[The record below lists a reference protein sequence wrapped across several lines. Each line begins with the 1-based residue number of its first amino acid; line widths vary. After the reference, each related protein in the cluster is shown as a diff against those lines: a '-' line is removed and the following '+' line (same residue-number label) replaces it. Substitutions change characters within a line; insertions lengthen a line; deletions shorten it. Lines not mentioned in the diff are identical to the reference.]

1 MWNFSAGF
9 FSPSIDSKSIQSA
22 LVRDLYQQG
31 SWFFLSSLSAAVIT
45 VVILWK
51 AVPIRWLLAWL
62 VLQVLVSA
70 FGFLLIRP
78 YWSDQNR
85 DIRLGMWYRR
95 FTLSC
100 VVAGASWGL
109 LAVFFNPAWHP
120 GRQIILMLLLVGVAI
135 GNGRLLIAHYLS
147 ALIYSSLVWLPMA
160 ARLIATREPDFV
172 MAGLGLV
179 GFVLFFYLWHFPQ
192 AHKDLIIRLQLT
204 RQTRRLSLE
213 RNTLAQQAKVDL
225 LTGLPNRRALDEHL
239 ERALARCPD
248 NHGFLAVLALDPFN
262 FKQINASQSYA
273 IGDRILRQ
281 LAVRLRGI
289 LSASDFVARTGGDE
303 FVVVYESIEHLEEI
317 EPLLE
322 RLHESVT
329 VPFETGEQPLQ
340 LDIHAG
346 LAIYP
351 LLEVSGVS
359 GLLNAAEQALDQA
372 QKSPDKTALW
382 WRIQVSDP
390 TDTVR
395 IMGQILTHQ
404 DHHPRIYGPDAAELL
419 NNVQSVCATTTQ
431 LFIQALHEDLFKRLQ
446 VQPILSLF
454 STEEWQQHDTYLR
467 RHMAMLTDLNLDQT
481 RHVEYSIKAGRRHEK
496 TGIQE
501 AWVDEVYATWE
512 RIFVQHPGHLSLA
525 VQLARSVLK
534 KRFAADLEYQRAG
547 REEIHLE
554 WEKVAA
560 EIDNLAWRSR
570 HYVDLVEGTVTVLG
584 NLQEVVAVT
593 QMRADEHS
601 VLRYEAVSDVFAAGE
616 HDRSNTQLI
625 PCIHVDVN
633 HPHEDCPVGRAWRSG
648 HIERIPSVN
657 LDPHLEEWKSLAKQ
671 WGIRSL
677 VAIPLFAG
685 GQVRSIL
692 TLYLAYYGGFTGSER
707 QKLLERIQRMLSMGM
722 EQYLRTGK
730 LPALQ
735 YLEDR
740 LRYIHLLDEGRL
752 VMLYQPILGLHTGKL
767 AKVEALARLRRN
779 DEWFSPAQFLP
790 LFGKDELFALY
801 RKGLEQALQ
810 ALRTWAS
817 QGLKLDLSINLPPQ
831 GLDDSRYIDATRQL
845 LVALPIPERQQLIL
859 ELLETEDLN
868 IYSHSGETF
877 TAWKELGV
885 SFAEDDLGSGY
896 SSLARLQSIPFQFVK
911 VDQSLVTNFE
921 KEPFKVLHLI
931 EQLIS
936 LAHSMGTMIV
946 IEGLESEGLVEIA
959 TILGAD
965 FGQGYA
971 IAKPMPAD
979 ALPEW
984 AKSHISWHLDRTRPA
999 TLPGLLALFMQNEK
1013 RVTEMQDWPGIA
1025 RILVREGIHA
1035 EWFSGLNVPADPS
1048 LQAAFHTLKDLM
1060 IQHAGQPATD
1070 TMQARERF
1078 LCLMEEQLSRKAAY

>member
-1 MWNFSAGF
+1 FLFSLAVV
-9 FSPSIDSKSIQSA
+9 PMVMA
-22 LVRDLYQQG
+22 L
-31 SWFFLSSLSAAVIT
+31 
-45 VVILWK
+45 LWRE
-51 AVPIRWLLAWL
+51 VPMHWLLAWL
-62 VLQVLVSA
+62 VLQVIVSIG
-70 FGFLLIRP
+70 GFLLFYFFQGQSSTPTRP
-78 YWSDQNR
+78 NLWRQTFLLTCLVSG
-85 DIRLGMWYRR
+85 LG
-95 FTLSC
+95 
-100 VVAGASWGL
+100 WGL
-109 LAVFFNPAWHP
+109 LALSFDPTWHP
-120 GRQIILMLLLVGVAI
+120 AKQITLILLLLSIATTNSWLLVAHRLVALSYSI
-135 GNGRLLIAHYLS
+135 VAGLPITVWLITSPDLDYQLAGLLI
-147 ALIYSSLVWLPMA
+147 
-160 ARLIATREPDFV
+160 
-172 MAGLGLV
+172 AGLGLV
-179 GFVLFFYLWHFPQ
+179 YGLWYLPH
-192 AHKDLIIRLQLT
+192 AYHNLLRSLQ
-204 RQTRRLSLE
+204 QDE
-213 RNTLAQQAKVDL
+213 QAKKLTWERDALARQAKNDL
-225 LTGLPNRRALDEHL
+225 LTGLPNRRALEEHL
-239 ERALARCPD
+239 ARALSRCA
-248 NHGFLAVLALDPFN
+248 NNQKFLLVLALDSFD
-262 FKQINASQSYA
+262 FKQINATRSYA
-273 IGDRILRQ
+273 TGDRVLQQ
-281 LAVRLRGI
+281 LADRLRET
-289 LSASDFVARTGGDE
+289 LSASDFVARIGGAE
-303 FVVVYESIEHLEEI
+303 FIVVYESIEHLEEI
-317 EPLLE
+317 KPLLE
-322 RLHESVT
+322 RLHEAVT
-329 VPFETGEQPLQ
+329 VPFEIGEQPLQ
-340 LDIHAG
+340 LDAHAG

-359 GLLNAAEQALDQA
+359 ELLHAAEQALDQA

-382 WRIQVSDP
+382 WKIQVSDP
-390 TDTVR
+390 TDTVP

-404 DHHPRIYGPDAAELL
+404 GHRPRIYGPDAADLL
-419 NNVQSVCATTTQ
+419 NDVQSVCATTTQ
-431 LFIQALHEDLFKRLQ
+431 RFIRALHEDLFKRLQ
-446 VQPILSLF
+446 VQSILSLF
-454 STEEWQQHDTYLR
+454 NTEEWQQHDTYLR

-481 RHVEYSIKAGRRHEK
+481 RHVEYSIKAGRRHET

-501 AWVDEVYATWE
+501 AWVDEAYATWE
-512 RIFVQHPGHLSLA
+512 QIFVQHPGHLSLA
-525 VQLARSVLK
+525 VQLARSVIK

-593 QMRADEHS
+593 QMRSDEHS

-616 HDRSNTQLI
+616 HDLSNTQLI
-625 PCIHVDVN
+625 PCIHVDVD
-633 HPHEDCPVGRAWRSG
+633 HPREDCPAGRAWRSG
-648 HIERIPSVN
+648 HIERSPSVN
-657 LDPHLEEWKSLAKQ
+657 LDPHLEVWKSLAKQ
-671 WGIRSL
+671 RGIRSL

-730 LPALQ
+730 LPGLQ

-752 VMLYQPILGLHTGKL
+752 VMLYQPILGLHNGKL

-779 DEWFSPAQFLP
+779 DEWLSPAQFLP

-810 ALRTWAS
+810 TLRTWAG
-817 QGLKLDLSINLPPQ
+817 QGLKPDLSINLPPQ
-831 GLDDSRYIDATRQL
+831 GLDDSRYIDVTRQL
-845 LVALPIPERQQLIL
+845 LVSLPIPERQQLIL

-868 IYSHSGETF
+868 IYSHSGEMF
-877 TAWKELGV
+877 MAWQELGV

-896 SSLARLQSIPFQFVK
+896 SSLARLRSIPFQFVK
-911 VDQSLVTNFE
+911 VDQTLVKNFE

-946 IEGLESEGLVEIA
+946 IEGLESEGLVEMA
-959 TILGAD
+959 TIFGAD

-984 AKSHISWHLDRTRPA
+984 TKNHISWHLDRTRPA
-999 TLPGLLALFMQNEK
+999 TLPGLLALFLQNEK
-1013 RVTEMQDWPGIA
+1013 RVTEMQDWPSIA

-1048 LQAAFHTLKDLM
+1048 LQAAFHTL
-1060 IQHAGQPATD
+1060 
-1070 TMQARERF
+1070 
-1078 LCLMEEQLSRKAAY
+1078 